1 MATNTMKHVN
11 QINLI
16 SFGITD
22 KALLEMLRAETARI
36 FSCKVNHKEART
48 ELGQFFDGTRRQYNA
63 DSLLQMVDQNYSKAE
78 SKTLGLFQVDLF
90 IPILTY
96 IFGQAY
102 LNGRSAVASGYRLV
116 DERYGI
122 KTNRQNYPER
132 FLKEVI
138 HELGHNFGLIHCR
151 NIGCVMQAS
160 TYVEDIDLKNADFC
174 PVCRKQLE
182 Q

>member
-1 MATNTMKHVN
+1 MNNVN

-16 SFGITD
+16 SFGIVD
-22 KALLEMLRAETARI
+22 KTLLEMIRSETAQI
-36 FSCKVNHKEART
+36 FGCKVQLKEART
-48 ELGQFFDGTRRQYNA
+48 ELGQFFDGSRRQYNA
-63 DSLLQMVDQNYSKAE
+63 DQLLLMVDQQYGQENT
-78 SKTLGLFQVDLF
+78 KTAGLFQVDLF

-102 LNGRSAVASGYRLV
+102 LNGRTAVASGYRLTN
-116 DERYGI
+116 ERYGI
-122 KTNRQNYPER
+122 KSDQSDYYNR
-132 FLKEVI
+132 FLKEVV

-160 TYVEDIDLKNADFC
+160 TYVEDIDLKNAEFC
-174 PVCRKQLE
+174 SACRRQLE

>member
-1 MATNTMKHVN
+1 MKKAN
-11 QINLI
+11 QIKLI
-16 SFGITD
+16 SFGIID
-22 KALLEMLRAETARI
+22 RGLLESIRSGTAHV
-36 FSCKVNHKEART
+36 FDCKVQLKEART
-48 ELGQFFDGTRRQYNA
+48 ELGQFFDGSRRQYNA
-63 DSLLQMVDQNYSKAE
+63 DQLLQMVDQHFGQDNV
-78 SKTLGLFQVDLF
+78 KTIGLFQVDLF

-102 LNGRSAVASGYRLV
+102 LNGRTAVASGYRLSS
-116 DERYGI
+116 ERYGI
-122 KTNRQNYPER
+122 VSEQSEYVNR

-174 PVCRKQLE
+174 KDCRKHLGQ
-182 Q
+182 

>member
-1 MATNTMKHVN
+1 MNNVN

-16 SFGITD
+16 PFRIVD
-22 KALLEMLRAETARI
+22 KTLLEMLCYETSNI
-36 FSCKVNHKEART
+36 FACRVQLKEART
-48 ELGQFFDGTRRQYNA
+48 ELGQFFDGSRRQYNA
-63 DSLLQMVDQNYSKAE
+63 DQLLQMVDQKYGQENT
-78 SKTLGLFQVDLF
+78 KTAGLFQVDLF

-102 LNGRSAVASGYRLV
+102 LNGRTAVASGYRLAN
-116 DERYGI
+116 ERYGI
-122 KTNRQNYPER
+122 KSEQSVYYNR
-132 FLKEVI
+132 FLKEVV

-174 PVCRKQLE
+174 PTCRRQLE